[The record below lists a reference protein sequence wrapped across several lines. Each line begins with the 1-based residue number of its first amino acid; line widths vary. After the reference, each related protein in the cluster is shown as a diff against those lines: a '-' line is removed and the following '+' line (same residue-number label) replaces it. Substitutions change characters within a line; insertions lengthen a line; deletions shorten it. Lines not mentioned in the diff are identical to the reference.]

1 MADEMTENEVQTLA
15 DTPTLEE
22 LAERLAAL
30 ENAAKYTLRY
40 SGEQID
46 ALLDLISERGFE
58 SGKEKV
64 TVETNKIIQ
73 SVKLPVSFTVT
84 DSTRILL
91 TVQTPNFAYPF
102 DNICVT
108 LGKNLGSA
116 YALITMG
123 PNVPG
128 PVSSY
133 NAYLPTGDYY
143 VNWLV
148 IGR

>member
-22 LAERLAAL
+22 LAERVAAL

-46 ALLDLISERGFE
+46 ALLDIITERSFE
-58 SGKEKV
+58 SGREKV
-64 TVETNKIIQ
+64 TVVTKTPIQ
-73 SVKLPVSFTVT
+73 TIKLPVSFTVT

-91 TVQTPNFAYPF
+91 SVQSPNFAYPF

-108 LGKNLGSA
+108 LGKNSGNA
-116 YALITMG
+116 YAMLTMG

-128 PVSSY
+128 SSFA
-133 NAYLPTGDYY
+133 AYLPTGDYFI
-143 VNWLV
+143 NWLV